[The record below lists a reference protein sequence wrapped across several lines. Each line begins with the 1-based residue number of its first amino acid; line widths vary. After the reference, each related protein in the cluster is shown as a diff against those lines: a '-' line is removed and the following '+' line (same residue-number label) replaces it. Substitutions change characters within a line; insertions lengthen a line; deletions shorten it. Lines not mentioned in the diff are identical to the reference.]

1 MLMLNNALWLL
12 AAAGTSFFEI
22 ILIQTF
28 LNGFLEERELPRN
41 RKIIFVLLAFA
52 LLFFMSTY
60 FYDTSIII
68 MINFFIVTVG
78 LSFIKNQGKFFHR
91 LFSCILLLAL
101 MVVTEFIS
109 VFILVWS
116 LDINLD
122 IIQTNPVLL
131 FAGGVIKNVISFV
144 IIKIICNFRKS
155 SVRESGRLY
164 FAFLLIVPIISIFV
178 SIIIFELA
186 RTYNDAKS
194 SAIMFAFL
202 GLMYINAIVFAIFES
217 ITRHFDNEYKYKMV
231 EKQLELQINHYNKLA
246 ENRELLFEAVHDFKN
261 HLNCIYNLYKYN
273 KGDELGNYI
282 ENLINVSNTE
292 SIIDSGNPVID
303 ALLNDKSNI
312 AHKFGITFKKVLN
325 LPSNINI
332 THNDICAIL
341 GNSLDNAIE
350 ACRRIESKSL
360 IKEIELSMN
369 YRDSY
374 LIIVVTNTFDK
385 LPLKEGKFFRSS
397 KISPG
402 LHGLGMQSIER
413 TVKKYN
419 GNMVV
424 KYDNNIFALEIVMST
439 A

>member
-1 MLMLNNALWLL
+1 MLNDALWLL
-12 AAAGTSFFEI
+12 AEAGTSFFEI

-28 LNGFLEERELPRN
+28 LNGFLEKRELSRSK
-41 RKIIFVLLAFA
+41 KIIPVIIAFSLIFLL
-52 LLFFMSTY
+52 STY
-60 FYDTSIII
+60 FYDVSFII
-68 MINFFIVTVG
+68 MINFFIVTF
-78 LSFIKNQGKFFHR
+78 LFSFILYEGKFLHR

-101 MVVTEFIS
+101 LVVAEFIT
-109 VFILVWS
+109 VYIIVWS
-116 LDINLD
+116 LDINP
-122 IIQTNPVLL
+122 IIIKTNASLK
-131 FAGGVIKNVISFV
+131 FAGVVVKNIISFAIITV
-144 IIKIICNFRKS
+144 ICSFRKS

-164 FAFLLIVPIISIFV
+164 FAFLLIVPVISIFI

-186 RTYNDAKS
+186 RAYDDAKS

-217 ITRHFDNEYKYKMV
+217 ITRFLDREYKYKMV

-246 ENRELLFEAVHDFKN
+246 ENRELLFETIHDFKN

-273 KGDELGNYI
+273 KGDELGSYLK
-282 ENLINVSNTE
+282 NLMNLSNTE
-292 SIIDSGNPVID
+292 SIIDTGNPVID

-312 AHKFGITFKKVLN
+312 ANKYGITFKKVLN
-325 LPSNINI
+325 LPSNVNI
-332 THNDICAIL
+332 AHNDICAIL

-350 ACRRIESKSL
+350 ACKRIENKSL

-369 YRDSY
+369 YRESY

-385 LPLKEGKFFRSS
+385 LPAREGKFFRSS
-397 KISPG
+397 KLSPG
-402 LHGLGMQSIER
+402 LHGFGMQSIER
-413 TVKKYN
+413 TVKKYS

-424 KYDNNIFALEIVMST
+424 KYDKSLFTLEIVMST